1 MSTIQN
7 NIPELRYLRRKNLDE
22 EAKLI
27 GNWYRDIIR
36 SYGVD
41 VNYYKLN
48 TNVFGDF
55 KGVVD

>member
-1 MSTIQN
+1 MQSKV
-7 NIPELRYLRRKNLDE
+7 PELRYLNRKNLDQ

-48 TNVFGDF
+48 TDVFGDY

>member
-7 NIPELRYLRRKNLDE
+7 NISELRYLRRQNLDQ
-22 EAKLI
+22 EARVV
-27 GNWYRDIIR
+27 GNYYRDIIR

>member
-7 NIPELRYLRRKNLDE
+7 NISELRYLRRKNLDE

-55 KGVVD
+55 KGVID